1 MVKSDG
7 VGKPPFDISAELFE
21 NFLSLGFSY
30 TRISEMLGVSHW
42 TVSKRIK
49 DCGIGDLKSFSK
61 LSDNEFTKVAWGYI
75 SEHGQVD
82 KCVLQDI

>member
-7 VGKPPFDISAELFE
+7 VGKPPFDISAELLE

-42 TVSKRIK
+42 TVSRRIK
-49 DCGIGDLKSFSK
+49 DYGLGDLKSFSK
-61 LSDNEFTKVAWGYI
+61 LSDNEFAKVVWGYI
-75 SEHGQVD
+75 REHGQVD